1 VLAAVWSKTSFA
13 LTMLRLMQNWKMKTF
28 IWFIIVSMNLAM
40 YLTIIFTWLRC
51 TPPAKMTQCI
61 APVPY
66 TNYSIAAGAYSAAMD
81 FVLAILPWPL
91 IWGLQMKKK
100 EKLGVAIAMSLGFF
114 AGATAIMKCVSL
126 PTMAKGDFTYDG
138 AQLVIWGNA
147 EVATTIMA
155 ASIPVLR
162 VLFLHAKSTA
172 GRYYGSGEHRSGRLG
187 GTNGRSNKGHT
198 VLTSSTRGDETT
210 RHKTMTMTGSNTGD
224 DDQSDRSILNAT
236 AEVHAHV
243 GGGGKIV
250 RTNEVTLEYSERRGV
265 EKTHGTWFEM
275 DDRKSRYAV

>member
-1 VLAAVWSKTSFA
+1 MLAAVWSKTSFA
-13 LTMLRLMQNWKMKTF
+13 LTMLRLMQNWKMKAF

-61 APVPY
+61 HPEPY
-66 TNYSIAAGAYSAAMD
+66 TNYSIASGAYSAAMD

-126 PTMAKGDFTYDG
+126 PTMAKGDFTFDG

-187 GTNGRSNKGHT
+187 TSGRSKGHT
-198 VLTSSTRGDETT
+198 VLTSSTRGEET
-210 RHKTMTMTGSNTGD
+210 RPKTTTGSNTG

-236 AEVHAHV
+236 EVHA
-243 GGGGKIV
+243 GGKIV

-265 EKTHGTWFEM
+265 ERHGTWFEM
-275 DDRKSRYAV
+275 DDRKSRHAV